1 MRGRGDNLLDDLAAA
16 SVLRLNNLRRP
27 SVPFSVTATCDR
39 SVLEEGLSIN
49 LLDEQG
55 DKFINRVLALVDEDV
70 DDGSDTLLECLHIVR
85 LERRLHVLFDL
96 RLEEL
101 LLFVELFLELDT
113 EALVFG
119 GDITE
124 GLTLQLSHL
133 IVDLLYLTE
142 VLTSGRLKRLLQR
155 HLDIE
160 QVTLQLD
167 DQLGQPRLHNR
178 IVFVMLA
185 FATLVIIAFDIDFE
199 VDVLLFLLVLLDL
212 SN

>member
-1 MRGRGDNLLDDLAAA
+1 MVVLILRSELQELLLDGFLELCGRGDNLLDDLAAA
-16 SVLRLNNLRRP
+16 RVLRLNNLRRP
-27 SVPFSVTATCDR
+27 SVPFSVTATRDR
-39 SVLEEGLSIN
+39 SVFEEGLSIN

-55 DKFINRVLALVDEDV
+55 DKFINRVFALVDEDV
-70 DDGSDTLLECLHIVR
+70 DDGSDTLLERLHIVR
-85 LERRLHVLFDL
+85 FERRLHVLLDL

-124 GLTLQLSHL
+124 SLTLKLSHL
-133 IVDLLYLTE
+133 IVDLLDLTE

-155 HLDIE
+155 HFDIE

-167 DQLGQPRLHNR
+167 D
-178 IVFVMLA
+178 
-185 FATLVIIAFDIDFE
+185 
-199 VDVLLFLLVLLDL
+199 
-212 SN
+212 